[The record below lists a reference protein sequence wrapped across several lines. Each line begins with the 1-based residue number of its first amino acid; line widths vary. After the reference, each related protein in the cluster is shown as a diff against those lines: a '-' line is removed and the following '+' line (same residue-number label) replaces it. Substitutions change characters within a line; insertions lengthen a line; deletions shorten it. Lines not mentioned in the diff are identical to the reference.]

1 MERNISKI
9 EMLIALCIF
18 LLIAIPMSYLQSM
31 RWIDGRTDTA
41 YLSQV
46 VENIAARGMAVS
58 QVNAGWDAVRKF
70 LALPANEVCEAPL
83 TLSKNSEFNMLTS
96 HCHFILYAVAPLNKV
111 IPVNILLPSLTV
123 VGFLLFLFMLYALLR
138 KNGIP
143 IIGSLL
149 FCLFVSVHPVWSQ
162 GMFGQIYVERFF
174 IPLGFLF
181 IFTLTRSK
189 QDMMWM
195 IAGIFC
201 ILISERVGVTL
212 GSFMVGYALLYSEKY
227 IKKRL
232 FIGCIGLVFIAISF
246 LLLRFYIR
254 NPDYNSF
261 FANISAN
268 FNYPGFVDKLKV
280 FVLFNLLFMGIFAIF
295 DWRAFLLAAVA
306 MMPNILGNIG
316 GAEKTG
322 WLTHYHSLY
331 FPILVWASVAGF
343 IKWSNILSPRINK
356 YFLYGFAS
364 FLIILCSS
372 TFLYHTEGNKSRFSL
387 ANLKENVWAR
397 TGWMLYDLARNG
409 NHSGIGSMLERYHK
423 IQRIVPEHS
432 AVTTAEEM
440 MPALYQN
447 RTIYYYPIG
456 IDTADYAVL
465 QIRQEPDGRII
476 YTGAVSYLG
485 EDNREKLDICLNER
499 MRRSGYDLENPV
511 VIGNTAILHRMG
523 SKNSYSK

>member
-1 MERNISKI
+1 MERNISKT
-9 EMLIALCIF
+9 EMLIALSIF
-18 LLIAIPMSYLQSM
+18 LLAAIPMSYLQSM
-31 RWIDGRTDTA
+31 RWIDGKTDTA

-58 QVNAGWDAVRKF
+58 QVNAGWDAVREF
-70 LALPANEVCEAPL
+70 LALPANEVCAAPL
-83 TLSKNSEFNMLTS
+83 TLYKNSEFNMLTS
-96 HCHFILYAVAPLNKV
+96 HSHFILYAVAPLSKV

-123 VGFLLFLFMLYALLR
+123 GGFLLFLFMLYVLLR

-189 QDMMWM
+189 QDVIW
-195 IAGIFC
+195 IIFGILC
-201 ILISERVGVTL
+201 ILVSERVGVTL
-212 GSFMVGYALLYSEKY
+212 GSFMVGYTLLYSEKY

-232 FIGCIGLVFIAISF
+232 FIGCFGLAFIATSF
-246 LLLRFYIR
+246 LLLKFYIR

-261 FANISAN
+261 LANISAN
-268 FNYPGFVDKLKV
+268 FNYPGFFDKLKV
-280 FVLFNLLFMGIFAIF
+280 FALFNLLFMGIFAIF
-295 DWRAFLLAAVA
+295 DWRNFLLALIA
-306 MMPNILGNIG
+306 MGPNILGNIG

-331 FPILVWASVAGF
+331 FPILVWASAAGF
-343 IKWSNILSPRINK
+343 IKLSNILSSKTKRHI
-356 YFLYGFAS
+356 LYGFTS
-364 FLIILCSS
+364 FLIILCSL
-372 TFLYHTEGNKSRFSL
+372 TFLYHTESDKSRFSL
-387 ANLKENVWAR
+387 ENLKENVWVK
-397 TGWMLYDLARNG
+397 TGWMLYDFARNG
-409 NHSGIGSMLERYHK
+409 NHSGIGSMLERYHE

-432 AVTTAEEM
+432 AVTTGEGM
-440 MPALYQN
+440 MPALYHS

-456 IDTADYAVL
+456 IDVADYAVL
-465 QIRQEPDGRII
+465 QIHKEPDGRVI

-485 EDNREKLDICLNER
+485 EDNLRKLDMCLNER
-499 MRRSGYDLENPV
+499 MRKAGYDLGNPV
-511 VIGNTAILHRMG
+511 IVGNIAILRRIG
-523 SKNSYSK
+523 SIR